1 MPKEVIGFENTCFY
15 KIICRDPEIKDVF
28 VGYTTN
34 IVQRKYLHKVLS
46 SQNMDTIKKNKKLYE
61 AIQEKGGWENWE
73 LVELNTCFCKNAIE
87 AKKRQLYYS
96 KLHDANLNT
105 LGFLD
110 KKMVIKGTKYYCEC
124 CESYFDNKN
133 VYSLHMSSK
142 KHQTKDQ
149 NFYKFTCSYC
159 NKQYKA
165 RSSLWYHEKK
175 CKEENHNAH
184 LLPVAQE
191 VHTQDLTTELIMG
204 IVQQNKDF
212 KDLIVE
218 QNKQNVEQNQE
229 FKEMIMEQNKQIIEL
244 SMKTMTLATANNS
257 SQQHIN
263 SHNTINNR
271 FNLNVFLNEKCKD
284 ALNISDFINSL
295 QISMNDVEQVGAC
308 GFVEGISK
316 IFVNGLKQLDVYK
329 RPIHCSDMKR
339 ETMHVKENNVWEK
352 EDEEKTKIIE
362 AIKTIA
368 DKNIKT
374 IPEWKQENPDCRDS
388 ASKKSDQY
396 LQIVGQALGA
406 CDKTKDKENYHK
418 IIKKVAKE
426 VVIDKTK

>member
-1 MPKEVIGFENTCFY
+1 
-15 KIICRDPEIKDVF
+15 
-28 VGYTTN
+28 
-34 IVQRKYLHKVLS
+34 
-46 SQNMDTIKKNKKLYE
+46 
-61 AIQEKGGWENWE
+61 
-73 LVELNTCFCKNAIE
+73 
-87 AKKRQLYYS
+87 
-96 KLHDANLNT
+96 
-105 LGFLD
+105 
-110 KKMVIKGTKYYCEC
+110 
-124 CESYFDNKN
+124 
-133 VYSLHMSSK
+133 
-142 KHQTKDQ
+142 
-149 NFYKFTCSYC
+149 
-159 NKQYKA
+159 
-165 RSSLWYHEKK
+165 
-175 CKEENHNAH
+175 
-184 LLPVAQE
+184 
-191 VHTQDLTTELIMG
+191 
-204 IVQQNKDF
+204 
-212 KDLIVE
+212 
-218 QNKQNVEQNQE
+218 
-229 FKEMIMEQNKQIIEL
+229 MEQNKQIIEL

-352 EDEEKTKIIE
+352 EDEDKTKIIE